1 VELQK
6 TIAREASLDG
16 IGVHTGI
23 DTKVVIKPASP
34 DHGVIFRRMDLPGC
48 PETSATVSAVTDTSR
63 GTTLGRAGGEVRTV
77 EHLLAVLT
85 GLGIDNAIVEM
96 DGPELPMG
104 DGSSLPFLRMIQAA
118 GIQELGKP
126 RVFCSISKP
135 VGVTGSDGVIV
146 ALPADELRIAC
157 TIAFGHPQLD
167 SQYLSLP
174 ITPSVFEREVSPA
187 RTFGFYRDAL
197 PLMERGLIK
206 GTSLDNTVVIGEDA
220 IFSRGGLRFPDECV
234 RHKILDLLGDLFLLG
249 RPLRALIVA
258 IKSGHT
264 LNVKFVHKLQEVLN
278 E

>member
-1 VELQK
+1 
-6 TIAREASLDG
+6 
-16 IGVHTGI
+16 
-23 DTKVVIKPASP
+23 
-34 DHGVIFRRMDLPGC
+34 
-48 PETSATVSAVTDTSR
+48 
-63 GTTLGRAGGEVRTV
+63 
-77 EHLLAVLT
+77 
-85 GLGIDNAIVEM
+85 
-96 DGPELPMG
+96 
-104 DGSSLPFLRMIQAA
+104 
-118 GIQELGKP
+118 
-126 RVFCSISKP
+126 
-135 VGVTGSDGVIV
+135 
-146 ALPADELRIAC
+146 DELRIAC